1 MRSLRLGTARGPLT
15 GLLQFDRP
23 WPAGPGPVVW
33 GGARPTAR
41 RHAPGRIRSLRRRR
55 WLMPAV
61 GFVAVLAVLAA
72 VEVRTSWFQSR
83 LLVAATSRIGYAVDT
98 GPSSAI
104 RFPGTGPY
112 DLRLGYAGLSHS
124 ATRLTGEGFEIQGQA
139 RWSPLAFALGHL
151 GLSAIG
157 DEKGQAGL
165 VVLDRA
171 GRPLHAA
178 RYPRQVFHRFEEIPS
193 VVVRSLLF
201 VENREL
207 LEQAHGN
214 PAIEYARLGRAV
226 LDLGLQR
233 LDPGHPV
240 SGGSTLATQLEK
252 VRHSAA
258 GRTATVWDK
267 SVQMASASLRAYRQ
281 GQPTLSTRQRIVVD
295 YLNALP
301 LGAVAG
307 HGEVIGLADG
317 LTVWYGADID
327 VVGRQLANIESIS
340 EADADLHGRAVA
352 YRQALT
358 LLLAARRPTSY
369 LVRDPAALDER
380 VDAYLRLL
388 AAQGVIPPALRDAS
402 LDVRLEP
409 RRRVAVAPAP
419 FVERKAA
426 DGVRVELLSRLGVPS
441 LYALDRLDLT
451 VRTSL
456 DADATDAVTA
466 VLRQIADPRQARE
479 AGLTGSRLLATG
491 HPGRVTYSF
500 TLYERGPFGNHLRVQ
515 ADTFDGPLNINEGTR
530 LELGSTAKLR
540 TLVTYLE
547 TVEALHGEYAGLTPD
562 DLRRV
567 SPHPRDRLTRW
578 AVDYLARADDRR
590 LDAMLEAAME
600 RRYSASPGEAFFT
613 GGGVHRFGNFDAA
626 DNGRVMTVREAF
638 ERSVNLVFIRLM
650 RDIVR
655 YHVERLP
662 DAAGVLDDA
671 SHPRRHEYLA
681 RFADEEG
688 REFLRRFYGV
698 HREGTTVARL
708 ARLASARGTSAT
720 RLAVIFRTVRPE
732 AGIEAFGDFLRHHGV
747 ARELS
752 GARTAQLYEQH
763 APGRWNLQDLGYL
776 ARVHPLE
783 LWLVAYLDRHP
794 AATFAEVVE
803 ASADARREAYLWLFR
818 TRNQRAQDRAIQTL
832 VEADAFE
839 RVHAS
844 WARLG
849 YPFASLVPS
858 YATAIGSSGDNP
870 AALSELVGIVQSG
883 GLRLP
888 RVRLESLHFGESTPY
903 ETHVGRVRARP
914 DRVMSVAVAALVA
927 GELRGVVQHGTGRRV
942 SGGAALADGRTL
954 AIGGKT
960 GTGDNR
966 FETAGASGRTSRVI
980 NRTAAFV
987 FTIGDRFFGTVTAF
1001 VPGPDAAR
1009 YEFTSAL
1016 PVQVFKSLLPPLEP
1030 VLAAAP
1036 AHAALVAAPSAAVAK
1051 LASGVESRQWDVR
1064 RSRADLGRG
1073 ADPVDVRRRTPV
1085 LEARRPLRLL
1095 RLP

>member
-1 MRSLRLGTARGPLT
+1 MLPRGQWPFRWKAAEADQVWSAATGQLARSLTVASKTARS
-15 GLLQFDRP
+15 R
-23 WPAGPGPVVW
+23 V
-33 GGARPTAR
+33 
-41 RHAPGRIRSLRRRR
+41 RHARLWLLLNPSR
-55 WLMPAV
+55 WLAALGLV
-61 GFVAVLAVLAA
+61 CIWLVAI
-72 VEVRTSWFQSR
+72 EVQTSWLQSR
-83 LLVAATSRIGYAVDT
+83 LLAAVGRRISYTPGA
-98 GPSSAI
+98 GPSPSV
-104 RFPGTGPY
+104 RYPTNGPH
-112 DLRLGYAGLSHS
+112 DVRLGY
-124 ATRLTGEGFEIQGQA
+124 TRQPQFVHRLQGQGFMVAHQA
-139 RWSPLAFALGHL
+139 RWSPTAEAVVDG
-151 GLSAIG
+151 GLFPIYA
-157 DEKGQAGL
+157 EKSQAGL
-165 VVLDRA
+165 QVLDRSD
-171 GRPLHAA
+171 RPL
-178 RYPRQVFHRFEEIPS
+178 Y
-193 VVVRSLLF
+193 VVRHPGRIYTRFADIPPVIVESLLF
-201 VENREL
+201 AENREL
-207 LEQAHGN
+207 LQTRMTRRN
-214 PAIEYARLGRAV
+214 PAIEYPRLANAV
-226 LDLGLQR
+226 LDVTRRL
-233 LDPGHPV
+233 LDPGHPM

-252 VRHSAA
+252 VRHSPE
-258 GRTATVWDK
+258 GRTSSMIEK
-267 SVQMASASLRAYRQ
+267 GRQMLSASLRAYRQ
-281 GQPTLSTRQRIVVD
+281 GEETLAARHLIVRD
-295 YLNALP
+295 YVNALP
-301 LGAVAG
+301 LGAIAG
-307 HGEVIGLADG
+307 HGEVVGLADG
-317 LTVWYGADID
+317 LWAWYGADVD
-327 VVGRQLANIESIS
+327 EVNRLLAGGAGVG
-340 EADADLHGRAVA
+340 EADPTLAERARA
-352 YRQALT
+352 YRQALS
-358 LLLAARRPTSY
+358 LLLAARQPTTY
-369 LVRDPAALDER
+369 LVSVPGALEAR
-380 VDAYLRLL
+380 VDSYLRLL
-388 AAQGVIPPALRDAS
+388 AGAGIISPAIRDAALATRLQVRARVPLS
-402 LDVRLEP
+402 QPDFAERKGVDGVRLEL
-409 RRRVAVAPAP
+409 A
-419 FVERKAA
+419 
-426 DGVRVELLSRLGVPS
+426 SRLGLS
-441 LYALDRLDLT
+441 GTYDLDRLDVV
-451 VRTSL
+451 VRTTL
-456 DADATDAVTA
+456 DGPGSAEVSR
-466 VLRQIADPRQARE
+466 VLSDVANPASARK
-479 AGLTGSRLLATG
+479 AGLTESRLLGTSR
-491 HPGRVTYSF
+491 PEKVIYSL
-500 TLYERGPFGNHLRVQ
+500 TLYERGDEGNLLRVQ
-515 ADTFDGPLNINEGTR
+515 ADNHGQPLNITEGTR

-540 TLVTYLE
+540 TLVSYLE
-547 TVEALHGEYAGLTPD
+547 VIEQLHAQYAGLSD
-562 DLRRV
+562 DALRAV
-567 SPHPRDRLTRW
+567 QPRGRLRAWAVAYLTR
-578 AVDYLARADDRR
+578 AGDRSLAPMI
-590 LDAMLEAAME
+590 DAALA
-600 RRYSASPGEAFFT
+600 RRYSASPAESFFT
-613 GGGVHRFGNFDAA
+613 GGGVHRFNNFDSRH
-626 DNGRVMTVREAF
+626 DGTTLTVRQAL
-638 ERSVNLVFIRLM
+638 RDSVNLVFIRLM